1 MKKLIITFLIL
12 VVVASL
18 VPQTIS
24 AHPVLQD
31 VACEQDVTVQADDW
45 LSKIADKFFGDPLA
59 FPAIVEATNQANA
72 SDDSYAKIDNPDV
85 IEPGW
90 KLCIPNA
97 DDAAQLLSGG
107 EAGTMVASSGPNR
120 RITVFAVQHAECSW
134 DSFWCTVQA
143 GIQKGAEDNNVDV
156 TVLAPDEFDLDKTA
170 SLIEQAVAANPDAIM
185 LTVTDPVLFKE
196 PIMKAIDA
204 GIPVIAY
211 NAGAGPIE
219 DDIPYYTYLGQDEY
233 QGGYLGGLRLAADG
247 GTAGVC
253 INQQVG
259 HAGLDKRCQG
269 FVDALTE
276 KGIAA
281 EVLAIGDDPAESTT
295 IIGDYYAANP
305 DTDIFMTLG
314 PNGAS
319 PFYAFVENEGLSA
332 ADFKHGT
339 FDLSDEIKANI
350 ESGLTMFG
358 IDQQPFLQGYGGVST
373 LAMIVRYGILPALPV
388 TATGPG
394 FVDAASLASEPD
406 PDAPVKVMAVQHAE
420 CSWDSFWCVVQNGI
434 NQAAKNMNVDV
445 EILAPD
451 EFDLDK
457 TASLIEQAVAANP
470 DAIMLTVTD
479 PVLFK
484 EPIMKAIDAGIPVI
498 AYNAGAGP
506 IEDDIPYYTYL
517 GQDEYQGGYL
527 GGLRLAADGGTAGVC
542 INQQVGH
549 AGLDKRCQGFVDAL
563 TEKGIAAEVLAIG
576 DDPAESTTIIGDY
589 YAANPDTDIF
599 MTLGPNG
606 ASPFYAFVENE
617 GLSAADFKHGTFDL
631 SPEINANIA
640 SGVTMFGIDQ
650 QPFLQGYG
658 GVQTLQLLVRQ
669 GIVPALPVTPTGP
682 GFVTQDNLATVEALA
697 GEYR

>member
-1 MKKLIITFLIL
+1 MKKISLKIIVLSIIIMLLAACSQQTPLEP
-12 VVVASL
+12 VGEQPAAEQPAS
-18 VPQTIS
+18 
-24 AHPVLQD
+24 
-31 VACEQDVTVQADDW
+31 EQ
-45 LSKIADKFFGDPLA
+45 
-59 FPAIVEATNQANA
+59 PATEAL
-72 SDDSYAKIDNPDV
+72 D
-85 IEPGW
+85 
-90 KLCIPNA
+90 
-97 DDAAQLLSGG
+97 
-107 EAGTMVASSGPNR
+107 PNR
-120 RITVFAVQHAECSW
+120 ELNIIAVQHAECAW

-143 GIQKGAEDNNVDV
+143 GIEQSAKDNNVKV
-156 TVLAPDEFDLDKTA
+156 TILAPDEFDLDKTA

-185 LTVTDPVLFKE
+185 LTVTDSVLFKE

-211 NAGAGPIE
+211 NSGNGPIV

-233 QGGYLGGLRLAADG
+233 QGGYLGGLRLIADG
-247 GTAGVC
+247 GTRGVC

-259 HAGLDKRCQG
+259 HAGLDKRCKG

-276 KGIAA
+276 KNIEA
-281 EVLAIGDDPAESTT
+281 EVLAITDDPAESTT
-295 IIGDYYAANP
+295 IISDYYAANP
-305 DTDIFMTLG
+305 TTDVFMTLG

-319 PFYAFVENEGLSA
+319 PFYVFLENEGVSNV
-332 ADFKHGT
+332 KHGT
-339 FDLSDEIKANI
+339 FDLSPEINANI
-350 ESGLTMFG
+350 TSGVTLFG
-358 IDQQPFLQGYGGVST
+358 VDQQPFLQGYGGITT
-373 LAMIVRYGILPALPV
+373 LSMIVRYGILPALPV

-394 FVDAASLASEPD
+394 FVDAAMLASTPD
-406 PDAPVKVMAVQHAE
+406 ADAPVKVIAVQHAE
-420 CSWDSFWCVVQNGI
+420 CSWDSFWCVVQKGI
-434 NQAAKNMNVDV
+434 NTAAENMNVDV

-479 PVLFK
+479 SVLFK

-498 AYNAGAGP
+498 AYNSGNGP
-506 IEDDIPYYTYL
+506 IVDDIPYYTYL

-527 GGLRLAADGGTAGVC
+527 GGLRLIADGGTRGVC

-549 AGLDKRCQGFVDAL
+549 AGLDKRCKGFVDAL
-563 TEKGIAAEVLAIG
+563 TEKNIEAEVLAIT
-576 DDPAESTTIIGDY
+576 DDPAESTTIISDY
-589 YAANPDTDIF
+589 YAANPTTDVF

-606 ASPFYAFVENE
+606 ASPFYVFLENE
-617 GLSAADFKHGTFDL
+617 GVSNVKHGTFDL

-658 GVQTLQLLVRQ
+658 GIQALNLLVRY
-669 GIVPALPVTPTGP
+669 GVVPALPVTPTGP
-682 GFVTQDNLATVEALA
+682 GFVTQENLSMVEMLA